1 MPRTDR
7 PAGRPPIQDA
17 VRYREDEGGD
27 VRCSHNGYNAGQ
39 VRNSEKSVDHDGL
52 SWAWRDGEEQAVW
65 SAPYRRFSTAMPA
78 AGNWKFV
85 KHPIISQAK
94 KWTRLAIREWQGT
107 HRLGL
112 HLIGFLVAV
121 ALLVYLGPFGT
132 WASLSVSD
140 RLVFWAAAVGVNWLA
155 GLVVAN
161 VTIRAFQARKW
172 PAWTGLVL
180 ASLIAALPG
189 TGTVWMVVAA
199 YLDYRPSSLSGIA
212 GLYAKVLVLHL
223 LVSSLVFHLIERSLR
238 QREAG
243 MESSSSL
250 PDRTPA
256 PPPAP
261 EAALLARLPARSRAE
276 LLHLRMQDHYVE
288 VHTKAG
294 SEMLLLRFR
303 DALRE
308 VEGIDGLQ
316 VHRSHWVARAAV
328 VGIERQRGGRIAL
341 RLVNGAKV
349 PVSRSFAPA
358 VKARGWL
365 RPGRVVGESG
375 SG

>member
-1 MPRTDR
+1 
-7 PAGRPPIQDA
+7 
-17 VRYREDEGGD
+17 
-27 VRCSHNGYNAGQ
+27 
-39 VRNSEKSVDHDGL
+39 
-52 SWAWRDGEEQAVW
+52 
-65 SAPYRRFSTAMPA
+65 MPA

-85 KHPIISQAK
+85 KDPIISRAK
-94 KWTRLAIREWQGT
+94 KCARLAIREWRGT

-121 ALLVYLGPFGT
+121 ALLAYLGPFGT

-140 RLVFWAAAVGVNWLA
+140 RLVFWTTSVGVNWLA
-155 GLVVAN
+155 GVVVAN

-172 PAWTGLVL
+172 SPWTGLVL

-199 YLDYRPSSLSGIA
+199 YLDHRPSSLSGIA
-212 GLYAKVLVLHL
+212 GLYAQVLVLHL

-243 MESSSSL
+243 MESPP
-250 PDRTPA
+250 PDRTVDPA
-256 PPPAP
+256 SHPVSHSASYPASHPASHPAP

-288 VHTKAG
+288 VHTAAG

-308 VEGIDGLQ
+308 VEDIDGLQ

-328 VGIERQRGGRIAL
+328 VGVERQRGGRIAL
-341 RLVNGAKV
+341 RLVNGARV

-358 VKARGWL
+358 VKARGWI
-365 RPGRVVGESG
+365 
-375 SG
+375 